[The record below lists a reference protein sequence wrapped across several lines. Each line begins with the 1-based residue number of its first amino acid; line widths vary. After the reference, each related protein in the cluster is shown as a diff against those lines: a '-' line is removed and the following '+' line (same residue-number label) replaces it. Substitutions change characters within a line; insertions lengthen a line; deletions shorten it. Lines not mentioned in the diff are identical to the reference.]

1 MLIIR
6 YSKIIT
12 LTAVSFY
19 VTLVAFGNLTDY
31 QTNFAF
37 VKLVMSME
45 SILPSSTI
53 CYRAV
58 LNPIAYHI
66 AYSII
71 IAFEVMISVTGWY
84 GGYIM
89 FCCRNASTEQFTHSK
104 KWGIVALTLGVILW
118 LAGFAAI
125 GGEWFRMWM
134 STKTYHDVEASFRLF
149 MMMIVVL
156 IYLIIPEGDSTQST
170 NSK

>member
-58 LNPIAYHI
+58 LNPIDPTR
-66 AYSII
+66 
-71 IAFEVMISVTGWY
+71 E
-84 GGYIM
+84 
-89 FCCRNASTEQFTHSK
+89 
-104 KWGIVALTLGVILW
+104 
-118 LAGFAAI
+118 
-125 GGEWFRMWM
+125 
-134 STKTYHDVEASFRLF
+134 
-149 MMMIVVL
+149 
-156 IYLIIPEGDSTQST
+156 
-170 NSK
+170 